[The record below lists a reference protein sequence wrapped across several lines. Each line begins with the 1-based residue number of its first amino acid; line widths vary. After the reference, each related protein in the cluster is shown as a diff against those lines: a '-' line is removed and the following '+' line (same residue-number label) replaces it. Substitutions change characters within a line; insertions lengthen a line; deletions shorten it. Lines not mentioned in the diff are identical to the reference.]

1 MQADGNSFALIL
13 RASWPSRG
21 VMEQALNHYGMGA
34 SIGRIEKH
42 ELFYGNPSVA
52 AFGEVEV
59 AYERPAFGEGRQVA
73 NGLLECVDERFRGAR
88 GKQSVAHV
96 RRGFA

>member
-1 MQADGNSFALIL
+1 
-13 RASWPSRG
+13 
-21 VMEQALNHYGMGA
+21 MEQALNHYGMGA

-88 GKQSVAHV
+88 GK
-96 RRGFA
+96 